1 MIYHG
6 IYHVGIYH
14 LRYRMQY
21 IMVYHMVHNIRYL
34 IISVFLL
41 RVLTPVRLFP
51 LSSVPLHSLSCLLA
65 SFMHSLSSPLLCFFH
80 SDLVWL
86 TSSLAPHP
94 EVELIESTS
103 VASAQAGIS
112 LSSITIAKQMGQ
124 GGSWVPTQV
133 AQHQPELHTAQHIA
147 NLAQIEALMV
157 GAAGTVKEHGH
168 TISLPLGHK
177 VDWFEGTEIN
187 QRQLYVTAFVVK
199 MACWSNSDI
208 EEQLGLCIP
217 QEAIPGE
224 IHVLVEV
231 KLLHWFVIVWSR
243 SHKADTVLYNSF
255 RG

>member
-41 RVLTPVRLFP
+41 IVLTPVRLFP

-65 SFMHSLSSPLLCFFH
+65 SFMHSLSSPLLCIFH
-80 SDLVWL
+80 SDLVC
-86 TSSLAPHP
+86 SLAPHP

-103 VASAQAGIS
+103 VASAQSGIS

-133 AQHQPELHTAQHIA
+133 AQHQFWAFKFWQDTLHS
-147 NLAQIEALMV
+147 
-157 GAAGTVKEHGH
+157 
-168 TISLPLGHK
+168 TI
-177 VDWFEGTEIN
+177 FEGSQ
-187 QRQLYVTAFVVK
+187 QR
-199 MACWSNSDI
+199 I
-208 EEQLGLCIP
+208 G
-217 QEAIPGE
+217 
-224 IHVLVEV
+224 
-231 KLLHWFVIVWSR
+231 
-243 SHKADTVLYNSF
+243 
-255 RG
+255 